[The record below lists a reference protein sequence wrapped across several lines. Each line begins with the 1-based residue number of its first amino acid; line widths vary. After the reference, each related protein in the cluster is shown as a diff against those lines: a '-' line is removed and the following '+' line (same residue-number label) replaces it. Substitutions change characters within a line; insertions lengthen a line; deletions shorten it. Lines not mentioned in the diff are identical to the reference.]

1 MYHLLRV
8 SCGPIYWVSTRPVV
22 LHHGRIPRSGGF
34 LLASN
39 HTSFYDS
46 PCLMYV
52 SQPRFLD
59 FITTTEV
66 MARPILG
73 FIGRNMNTIPL
84 DRGRVNGGAVRKVVE
99 RLKEGRV
106 VCLFPEA
113 KLAPEEDSVIHGGP
127 HRAGL
132 GRMAAL
138 ADAPV
143 VPCVV
148 LDSKRCGRPTAWLPL
163 RRTRFA
169 VAYGEPIVPPPSET
183 KQERQAAQKWVEE
196 RWREAVQ
203 ALAVEL
209 QAAMPWRRQGDG
221 LCSG

>member
-1 MYHLLRV
+1 VRDWMYHLLRV
-8 SCGPIYWVSTRPVV
+8 TCGPVYWVSTRPVV

-39 HTSFYDS
+39 HTSFYDTS
-46 PCLMYV
+46 CLMYV

-132 GRMAAL
+132 GPAAADALCRGLWRADRAAAVGDKARTPSRAEVGGRAL
-138 ADAPV
+138 ARGGAGAG
-143 VPCVV
+143 
-148 LDSKRCGRPTAWLPL
+148 GRAAGGD
-163 RRTRFA
+163 A
-169 VAYGEPIVPPPSET
+169 VA
-183 KQERQAAQKWVEE
+183 AA
-196 RWREAVQ
+196 
-203 ALAVEL
+203 
-209 QAAMPWRRQGDG
+209 G
-221 LCSG
+221 